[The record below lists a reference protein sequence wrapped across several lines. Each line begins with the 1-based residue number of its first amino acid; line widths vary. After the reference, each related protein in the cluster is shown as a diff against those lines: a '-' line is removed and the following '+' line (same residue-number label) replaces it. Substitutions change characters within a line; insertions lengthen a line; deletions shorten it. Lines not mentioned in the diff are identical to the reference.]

1 MFYLTRAKLRITVTG
16 GSNIEENRETLEHVD
31 LHITTSLQRK
41 HGESHVY
48 QLFHHVNGELIK
60 VVLNCL
66 MN

>member
-1 MFYLTRAKLRITVTG
+1 MTG

-31 LHITTSLQRK
+31 LHITTSLERK